1 MTSSITSTTF
11 TCLTC
16 EQPVQPANAHTC
28 TVRPPHLPRTVTD
41 AIYNCKVC
49 NPTDFTFYK
58 CSCDMGTPRRT
69 VTVIPPLNLPLAPI
83 PEEDTDD
90 FTAVF
95 KFDDDSRPNSPE
107 LDTNL
112 YQQKSATSLYQSRTL
127 APLLAI
133 NPDDDGSHSPR
144 PRRRGGFAPI
154 LDINPDDLPADLVSR
169 CQAID
174 KIFRDAEK
182 K

>member
-1 MTSSITSTTF
+1 MTSSTTSTTF

-28 TVRPPHLPRTVTD
+28 TVRPPYLPRTVTD

-49 NPTDFTFYK
+49 NPTDFTFYR

-69 VTVIPPLNLPLAPI
+69 VTVMPPLNLPLAPI

-90 FTAVF
+90 FSAIF
-95 KFDDDSRPNSPE
+95 RFDDDSRPNSPE
-107 LDTNL
+107 TAAR
-112 YQQKSATSLYQSRTL
+112 Q
-127 APLLAI
+127 
-133 NPDDDGSHSPR
+133 DDDGSHSPR

-154 LDINPDDLPADLVSR
+154 LDINPDDLPGDLVSR
-169 CQAID
+169 YQAID

>member
-1 MTSSITSTTF
+1 MTSSTTSTTF

-28 TVRPPHLPRTVTD
+28 TFRAPHLPKTVTD

-95 KFDDDSRPNSPE
+95 KFDDDSRPNSP
-107 LDTNL
+107 TTTTR
-112 YQQKSATSLYQSRTL
+112 Q
-127 APLLAI
+127 
-133 NPDDDGSHSPR
+133 DDDGSHSPK
-144 PRRRGGFAPI
+144 PRRRGGFAPV
-154 LDINPDDLPADLVSR
+154 LDINPDDLPGDLVSR
-169 CQAID
+169 CEAIN
-174 KIFRDAEK
+174 KIFRDSEK